1 MNNSYWMHR
10 ITCGENALPYA
21 RHLFFG
27 TAGSDDHYISIG
39 WSDFSQSYFVDA
51 VQEDGMKAL
60 EDLMLESYSG
70 LGRNRYSLY
79 RFIVLMKAG
88 DVVVVPMWDTFSVC
102 RIADDKVLTNK
113 SIDLDLLTD
122 DAGNKLVL
130 KEDSYLYDSCGRLV
144 DIGFFRKVE
153 LIATDIPRSEYAPQS
168 FYSAMK
174 NRGTN
179 ACLSE
184 EVAREVDTA
193 VADWIHKKPI
203 NLKAEIENTV
213 AEPVLGLIRNLLQDL
228 KFESL
233 VEWYLREIGAVVEKP
248 AKNSCPTQDGDAD
261 LIAHF
266 DAIETTVMVQVK
278 KHEGSTG
285 DWAVRQIA
293 SYAEKGGIEDFMNQ
307 MWVVSTCED
316 YSDDAKQLAE
326 EKGVR
331 LITGLD
337 FAKMILSVGIK
348 SLTI

>member
-10 ITCGENALPYA
+10 ITCGDNALPYA

-27 TAGSDDHYISIG
+27 TSGSDDHYISIG
-39 WSDFSQSYFVDA
+39 WSDFSQDYFVDA
-51 VQEDGMKAL
+51 VLEDGMKAM
-60 EDLMLESYSG
+60 EDLMSYSG

-79 RFIVLMKAG
+79 RFIAQMKAG
-88 DVVVVPMWDTFSVC
+88 DIVVVPMWDTFSVC
-102 RIADDKVLTNK
+102 KIADDKVFTNQ
-113 SIDLDLLTD
+113 SIDLNLLTD
-122 DAGNKLVL
+122 DAGNRLAL
-130 KEDSYLYDSCGRLV
+130 KVDDYLYDSGEKCV
-144 DIGFFRKVE
+144 DMGFYRKVE
-153 LIATDIPRSEYAPQS
+153 LIATNIPRSEYAPQHL
-168 FYSAMK
+168 YSAMK

-193 VADWIHKKPI
+193 VTDWMHNKPI
-203 NLKAEIENTV
+203 NLKSEIENTV
-213 AEPVLGLIRNLLQDL
+213 AEPILGLIRNLLQDM

-233 VEWYLREIGAVVEKP
+233 VEWYLKEIGAVVEKP
-248 AKNSCPTQDGDAD
+248 AKNSCQTQDGDAD

-266 DAIETTVMVQVK
+266 DAIETTVMVRVK
-278 KHEGSTG
+278 KHEGHTG
-285 DWAVRQIA
+285 DWAVSQIA
-293 SYAEKGGIEDFMNQ
+293 SYAEKGGIKDFMNQ

-316 YSDDAKQLAE
+316 YSDEAKQIAE

>member
-1 MNNSYWMHR
+1 M
-10 ITCGENALPYA
+10 LPYA

-27 TAGSDDHYISIG
+27 TSCSEEHYISIG
-39 WSDFSQSYFVDA
+39 WSDFSQDYFVDA
-51 VQEDGMKAL
+51 VLEDGMKAL
-60 EDLMLESYSG
+60 EDLMSYSG
-70 LGRNRYSLY
+70 LCRNRYSLY
-79 RFIVLMKAG
+79 RFIAQMKAG
-88 DVVVVPMWDTFSVC
+88 DIVVVPMWDTFSVC
-102 RIADDKVLTNK
+102 KIADDKVLTNK
-113 SIDLDLLTD
+113 SIDLNLLND

-130 KEDSYLYDSCGRLV
+130 KEDSYLYDSYGKFV

-153 LIATDIPRSEYAPQS
+153 LIATNIPRSEYAPQHL
-168 FYSAMK
+168 YSAMK

-193 VADWIHKKPI
+193 VTDWMHNKPI
-203 NLKAEIENTV
+203 NLKSEIENAV
-213 AEPVLGLIRNLLQDL
+213 AEPILGLIRNLLQDM

-233 VEWYLREIGAVVEKP
+233 VEWYLKEIGAVVEKP
-248 AKNSCPTQDGDAD
+248 AKNGCPTQDGDAD

-278 KHEGSTG
+278 KHEGNTG
-285 DWAVRQIA
+285 DWAVSQIA
-293 SYAEKGGIEDFMNQ
+293 SYAEKGGIKDFMNQ

-316 YSDDAKQLAE
+316 YSDAAKQLAE

-337 FAKMILSVGIK
+337 FAKMILNVGIN